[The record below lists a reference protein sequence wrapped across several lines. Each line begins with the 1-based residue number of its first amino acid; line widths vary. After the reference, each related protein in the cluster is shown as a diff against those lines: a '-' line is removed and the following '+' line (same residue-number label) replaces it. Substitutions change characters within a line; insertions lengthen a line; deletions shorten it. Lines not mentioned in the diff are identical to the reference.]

1 MHGAPLARVVASCPR
16 PPFLLRTSLQPPLAR
31 ASAGCLRS
39 PRQCHRSL
47 ESDRRHRGALRSWS
61 SEQSALSYSSRLRPA
76 VSEATS
82 PPLVPS
88 VSIAPYPPHGAVHIP
103 RTSPF
108 SRLQRLV
115 VGQSAASSS
124 SICIAHA
131 VFSPEGACSWQAM
144 PGRLCRTRPGR
155 SCSPDLEGRGG
166 DIAAAIPSSLRP
178 ASSHLRVRVDSP
190 REYATRELE
199 RVLRRTFAARVSPVS
214 HQGGE
219 EALFRYLF
227 HRNDVRVDVQ
237 RHGRLRVSRPLR
249 EYPAGRR
256 CAHRMTTCAIKGA
269 EWG

>member
-124 SICIAHA
+124 SICIAHGSA
-131 VFSPEGACSWQAM
+131 SLTRSSPQKGHARGRRCQAD
-144 PGRLCRTRPGR
+144 CA
-155 SCSPDLEGRGG
+155 GRGPG
-166 DIAAAIPSSLRP
+166 AVVLQTLR
-178 ASSHLRVRVDSP
+178 
-190 REYATRELE
+190 
-199 RVLRRTFAARVSPVS
+199 
-214 HQGGE
+214 GE
-219 EALFRYLF
+219 EAISPQLSPPHCVRP
-227 HRNDVRVDVQ
+227 HR
-237 RHGRLRVSRPLR
+237 
-249 EYPAGRR
+249 
-256 CAHRMTTCAIKGA
+256 TCGC
-269 EWG
+269 G

>member
-108 SRLQRLV
+108 SD
-115 VGQSAASSS
+115 
-124 SICIAHA
+124 C
-131 VFSPEGACSWQAM
+131 PEGACPRRTA

-199 RVLRRTFAARVSPVS
+199 RVLRRMGLDDDRRRFNRVSHVC
-214 HQGGE
+214 
-219 EALFRYLF
+219 
-227 HRNDVRVDVQ
+227 VDDEVTL
-237 RHGRLRVSRPLR
+237 H
-249 EYPAGRR
+249 
-256 CAHRMTTCAIKGA
+256 
-269 EWG
+269 